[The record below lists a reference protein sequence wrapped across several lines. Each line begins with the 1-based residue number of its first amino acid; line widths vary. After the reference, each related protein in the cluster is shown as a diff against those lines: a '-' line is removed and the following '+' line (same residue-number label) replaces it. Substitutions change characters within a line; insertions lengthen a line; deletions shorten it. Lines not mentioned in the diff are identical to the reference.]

1 MKVPFAL
8 GAARDAATRAFGSL
22 EAMLISVRIL
32 TSAKTARR
40 RRSNSRRRE
49 WAHVNLL
56 ERPISY
62 SLVYVESLYSIGTW
76 KEDTPD

>member
-1 MKVPFAL
+1 MLTMKVPFAL

-22 EAMLISVRIL
+22 EAMLISVPIL

-40 RRSNSRRRE
+40 RSRRRE
-49 WAHVNLL
+49 RVHVNLL

-62 SLVYVESLYSIGTW
+62 SLVYVEILYSIGTW